1 MGRRR
6 EAKIEQHRTT
16 RLETRIQKSIGFVG
30 VRRSPEEKIQ
40 TARYTERAC
49 SRAMLQLLFAR
60 ATRVGALLA
69 RCWTLRVANT
79 LDKHKSRAC
88 HAGEVEPLECRHH
101 VAVLVCCKRC
111 CFQQSECG
119 ASRPCQVPRGYG
131 DRTFAT
137 SGRVYTIHEPCR
149 AMWMRGASRRTR
161 RYAWTVQCQG
171 VFVLCWKCVPC
182 ARSVRLE
189 RVPVCFR
196 TRPYHP
202 SIACERNFRHPFTSD
217 HRGADTRCRN

>member
-1 MGRRR
+1 MS
-6 EAKIEQHRTT
+6 ENTIENFKAAVHLIKPGELKATQAACLKCVFPRDE
-16 RLETRIQKSIGFVG
+16 RSAGFV
-30 VRRSPEEKIQ
+30 S
-40 TARYTERAC
+40 
-49 SRAMLQLLFAR
+49 
-60 ATRVGALLA
+60 
-69 RCWTLRVANT
+69 
-79 LDKHKSRAC
+79 
-88 HAGEVEPLECRHH
+88 
-101 VAVLVCCKRC
+101 CKRC

-137 SGRVYTIHEPCR
+137 SLSRSGRVYTIHEPCR